1 MARSPHTRMMHYYS
15 YNIGDYMSHTLHLSE
30 LEDLAYRRLLDIYYL
45 HEKPLHEDA
54 SVVARKIRMPSNI
67 PEVRVVLQEFFILD
81 NGTGWVNPR
90 ADEEIK
96 KYKGKVQAASRAG
109 KASAL
114 ARSNASSTDVQPTNN
129 HKPITNNHKP
139 INKTLKRPRNVSKKT
154 WEDFLIHR
162 KNKKAPLTETAF
174 IGIKNEVKK
183 TSISLEEALI
193 MCQARG
199 WQSFKSD
206 WIPKEKKNFA
216 NTSYGEGVQEI

>member
-1 MARSPHTRMMHYYS
+1 MHYYS
-15 YNIGDYMSHTLHLSE
+15 HHISDYMSHTGHLNPM
-30 LEDLAYRRLLDIYYL
+30 EDLAYRRCLDIYYL

-54 SVVARKIRMPSNI
+54 SMVARKIRMPDNV
-67 PEVRVVLQEFFILD
+67 PEVKIILEEFFTHD
-81 NGTGWVNPR
+81 VGKGWINLR
-90 ADEEIK
+90 GDKEIK
-96 KYKGKVQAASRAG
+96 KYRDKLLASSKGGRS
-109 KASAL
+109 SAL
-114 ARSNASSTDVQPTNN
+114 ARLKSTSSELVPTNN

-154 WEDFLIHR
+154 WEDFIVHR

-183 TSISLEEALI
+183 TKISLEEALI

-206 WIPKEKKNFA
+206 WVVDKQKSFA
-216 NTSYGEGVQEI
+216 TTSYVEGEQEI